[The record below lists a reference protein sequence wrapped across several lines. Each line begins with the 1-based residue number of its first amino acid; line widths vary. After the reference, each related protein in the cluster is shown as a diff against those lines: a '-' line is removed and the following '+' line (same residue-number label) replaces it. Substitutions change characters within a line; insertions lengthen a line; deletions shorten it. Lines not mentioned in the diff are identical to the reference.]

1 MRKAVSMSRTFCL
14 VLAAALF
21 APADAEAQRRSG
33 CCRFNPYSFSP
44 YAGAFW
50 DGYDAEADGSNLGWI
65 AGFRAGYQESDRF
78 SIHLNFGY
86 AHTNDVATRP
96 VEGEGVTYDNQWVI
110 TTIGGDFALV
120 PGPTSI
126 ALGADFGV
134 GWRKTKAAV
143 VPPGAVAEPSD
154 WAAYEVVAPSL
165 TLRHRFTPRSSVFL
179 TAQDYIFS
187 VFDGTAQHTP
197 VLSLGLTLR

>member
-1 MRKAVSMSRTFCL
+1 MRRIFCV

-21 APADAEAQRRSG
+21 GPVAAEGQRRSD

-50 DGYDAEADGSNLGWI
+50 DAYDLEADGSNVGWI
-65 AGFRAGYQESDRF
+65 AGFKAGYQESDRF
-78 SIHLNFGY
+78 NIHLNFGY
-86 AHTNDVATRP
+86 AHTNDVASRP
-96 VEGEGVTYDNQWVI
+96 VIGEGVTYDNQWVI
-110 TTIGGDFALV
+110 TTVGGDFALV

-143 VPPGAVAEPSD
+143 VPPGEVAERSD
-154 WAAYEVVAPSL
+154 WAAYELVAPSL
-165 TLRHRFTPRSSVFL
+165 TLRHRFTPRASIFASGH
-179 TAQDYIFS
+179 DYIFS
-187 VFDGTAQHTP
+187 VFDGAQHTP
-197 VLSLGLTLR
+197 VLTMGLTLR